1 VGEKAVAVKWDR
13 NYVRFDK
20 IKSGARLT
28 VTYPLRIAEV
38 KETVGGLDGTE
49 YTERWRGNTIVSIS
63 PPGKWIPMFERPEL
77 ENENVP
83 Q

>member
-1 VGEKAVAVKWDR
+1 
-13 NYVRFDK
+13 
-20 IKSGARLT
+20 
-28 VTYPLRIAEV
+28 
-38 KETVGGLDGTE
+38 VGGLDGTE